1 MEIRAP
7 EITTTNT
14 GGAPA
19 NQSNHLTPPQI
30 LTKVE
35 DEVAHPRKSV
45 PGQEMS
51 ADIRTTSI
59 SVTLAANP
67 EVVIG
72 NAEAEVQ
79 SADIHRLETLLTP
92 PLLPRVVVNIIKRV
106 GSGADPEIGRRRAES
121 HQRRRKNEKCRLA
134 WPRLACLPLC
144 KLTVGLGGSTILT
157 CLTLR
162 RSHLKQ
168 PSPLP
173 LRRTKS

>member
-1 MEIRAP
+1 MGIRAP
-7 EITTTNT
+7 EITTTT

-35 DEVAHPRKSV
+35 DVVAHPRKSV
-45 PGQEMS
+45 HGQEMS

-67 EVVIG
+67 EAVIG

-79 SADIHRLETLLTP
+79 SADIRHLETLLTP
-92 PLLPRVVVNIIKRV
+92 PLLPRGVANIIKRGV
-106 GSGADPEIGRRRAES
+106 SGADPEIGRRRAGS
-121 HQRRRKNEKCRLA
+121 RLRRRRNEKCKLA
-134 WPRLACLPLC
+134 WPRLACLPLSR
-144 KLTVGLGGSTILT
+144 LTVGLGVSTILT

-162 RSHLKQ
+162 RSHLK
-168 PSPLP
+168 
-173 LRRTKS
+173 